1 VGLVTRANSRCA
13 LGLQGGSTS
22 STSGCT
28 RTLAPAPNLI
38 SARALGNPAVG
49 MLGVPA
55 GANPNGAGLPIQVI
69 GPVEVL
75 LQCGATGANDNI
87 AFLTIDCLTFSG
99 PADLSFP

>member
-1 VGLVTRANSRCA
+1 
-13 LGLQGGSTS
+13 
-22 STSGCT
+22 
-28 RTLAPAPNLI
+28 
-38 SARALGNPAVG
+38 